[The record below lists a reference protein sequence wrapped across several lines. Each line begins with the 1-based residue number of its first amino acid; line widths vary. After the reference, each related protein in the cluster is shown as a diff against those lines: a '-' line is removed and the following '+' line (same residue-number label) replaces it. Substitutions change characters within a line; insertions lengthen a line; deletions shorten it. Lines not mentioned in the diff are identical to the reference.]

1 MQKFVERDGKI
12 VANRAWVMTEAWAT
26 IKRFEADDFKMPL
39 SHAMQ
44 VAWEDANM
52 EVSVQNNAR
61 AKIVYIKALAKVGA
75 DRLIEMRNQIEN
87 IDRQSFED
95 KERLSEIRQAML
107 YV

>member
-1 MQKFVERDGKI
+1 MLKFTERDGKI
-12 VANRAWVMTEAWAT
+12 VVNRAWVTTEAWAT
-26 IKRFEADDFKMPL
+26 IKRFESDDFKMPL

-44 VAWEDANM
+44 VAWQDANM
-52 EVSVQNNAR
+52 EVGVQNKVR
-61 AKIVYIKALAKVGA
+61 VKIAEIKQLATVGA

-87 IDRQSFED
+87 IDRQSRED

>member
-26 IKRFEADDFKMPL
+26 IKRFESDDFKMPL

-44 VAWEDANM
+44 SAWEDANT
-52 EVSVQNNAR
+52 EVRVQNKVR
-61 AKIVYIKALAKVGA
+61 VKIAEIKQLATVGA

-87 IDRQSFED
+87 IDRQSRED

>member
-1 MQKFVERDGKI
+1 MLKFTERDGKI
-12 VANRAWVMTEAWAT
+12 VANRAWVMTEAWA
-26 IKRFEADDFKMPL
+26 IAKRFESDGIEIPL
-39 SHAMQ
+39 SHAME
-44 VAWEDANM
+44 VTWADANM
-52 EVSVQNNAR
+52 EVRVQNKVR
-61 AKIVYIKALAKVGA
+61 VKIAEIKQLAKVGS

>member
-1 MQKFVERDGKI
+1 MLKFKERDGKI
-12 VANRAWVMTEAWAT
+12 FANRALVMTEAWA
-26 IKRFEADDFKMPL
+26 IAKRFEADGYEIPL
-39 SHAMQ
+39 SHAME

-52 EVSVQNNAR
+52 EVRVQNKVR
-61 AKIVYIKALAKVGA
+61 VKIAEIKQLATVGA

-87 IDRQSFED
+87 IDRQSRED